1 MKWLYNMLK
10 NTVLTT
16 VTVFFTGIFI
26 WVTGEAYFRVAYDV
40 ENYDP
45 PTDWIEY
52 HPALGWKMRPGSY
65 SYFDVGAFTN
75 VRVFVN
81 ELGIRNRPI
90 SLTVP
95 PGTKRTTV
103 LGDSFVFA
111 AALSEG
117 DKFTDRMQAF
127 IGSDMEIVN
136 VSVPA
141 YGTGQEVLLLQD
153 LVARGFHIG
162 SKLVLVFFTNDVAD
176 NAGFDYGTLT
186 KSAWKPAFHIDAQ
199 GVLKHSTPERIKKSA
214 SNLSIVHKSI
224 FLQFLRNRGEIV
236 ISRFPVLIDLMAAFG
251 YHTELGRLPGVIAGW
266 YSEGWEQEW
275 KRTEDII
282 IYLDKYLR
290 QRQTELVVTIIPSPF
305 QVESA
310 FRTLIETQK
319 DRDMRFDAFLAD
331 PDRPQHVLEEFCRR
345 RSIRFVDTTS
355 ALRERNKAV
364 PVYFLREGH
373 LNHHG
378 SEVVA
383 RLLHKAIT
391 AEQ

>member
-1 MKWLYNMLK
+1 MKRQYNALK
-10 NTVLTT
+10 NITLTI
-16 VTVFFTGIFI
+16 VTLFFTGFLI
-26 WVTGEAYFRVAYDV
+26 WVTGEVYFRVAYDV
-40 ENYDP
+40 ENYNSP
-45 PTDWIEY
+45 ADWFEY
-52 HPALGWKMRPGSY
+52 HPALGWNIRPGY
-65 SYFDVGAFTN
+65 YNYFDVGAFTN

-90 SLTVP
+90 SLSVP

-117 DKFTDRMQAF
+117 DKFTDRMQALV
-127 IGSDMEIVN
+127 GPGMEIVN

-141 YGTGQEVLLLQD
+141 YGTGQEVLLLQE

-162 SKLVLVFFTNDVAD
+162 GKLVLVFFTNDVAD
-176 NAGFDYGTLT
+176 NAGFNYGTLKKAT
-186 KSAWKPAFHIDAQ
+186 WKPAFHVDAQ
-199 GVLKHSTPERIKKSA
+199 GVLKYSTPERIEKSA
-214 SNLSIVHKSI
+214 SSFSITQKSI

-251 YHTELGRLPGVIAGW
+251 YHPELGRVPGVIAGW
-266 YSEGWEQEW
+266 YSEGWEKEW
-275 KRTEDII
+275 KRTEEII

-290 QRQTELVVTIIPSPF
+290 QRKTELVIAIIPSPF
-305 QVESA
+305 QIEPA

-319 DRDMRFDAFLAD
+319 DQDMRFKSFLAD
-331 PDRPQHVLEEFCRR
+331 PDRPQHILEEFCRR
-345 RSIRFVDTTS
+345 RSIRFVDTSS
-355 ALRERNKAV
+355 ALREQNKVV

-383 RLLHKAIT
+383 RVLHTAIT
-391 AEQ
+391 AK